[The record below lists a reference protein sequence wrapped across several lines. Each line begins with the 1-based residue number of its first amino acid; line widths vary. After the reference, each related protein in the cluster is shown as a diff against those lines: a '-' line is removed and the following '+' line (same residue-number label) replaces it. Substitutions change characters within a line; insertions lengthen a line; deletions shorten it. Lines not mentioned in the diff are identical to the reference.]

1 MVSEERKEA
10 KGKVNVAVRRET
22 CKVVFSATGT
32 HCARL
37 RSQWEDAEGKH
48 KANQLTETFPVLV
61 LSDEKKPKG

>member
-1 MVSEERKEA
+1 MLGA
-10 KGKVNVAVRRET
+10 
-22 CKVVFSATGT
+22 FSATGT

-37 RSQWEDAEGKH
+37 RSRWENAKEKH